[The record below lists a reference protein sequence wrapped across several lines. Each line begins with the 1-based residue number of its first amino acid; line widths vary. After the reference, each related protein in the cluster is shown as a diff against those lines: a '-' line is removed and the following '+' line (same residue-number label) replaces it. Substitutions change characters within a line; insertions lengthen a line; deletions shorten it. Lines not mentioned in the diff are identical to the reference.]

1 MLGMFGKV
9 PVEPAA
15 EGTIATLHQQR
26 TTADAAP
33 CQIGQWAV
41 KVERRVRQTLKDL
54 QVVFVG
60 SVWQPHCFGV
70 ADSVLS
76 ELR

>member
-15 EGTIATLHQQR
+15 EGTIATLHQPR
-26 TTADAAP
+26 TTSDAAP
-33 CQIGQWAV
+33 CQIRQWAV
-41 KVERRVRQTLKDL
+41 KGERRVRQTLNDL

-60 SVWQPHCFGV
+60 GVWQPHCFGV

-76 ELR
+76 EA

>member
-15 EGTIATLHQQR
+15 EGTIATLQQQR
-26 TTADAAP
+26 TTSDAAP
-33 CQIGQWAV
+33 CQIGQCPLKLYDGSA
-41 KVERRVRQTLKDL
+41 KTLKDL
-54 QVVFVG
+54 QIVFVG

-76 ELR
+76 EPR